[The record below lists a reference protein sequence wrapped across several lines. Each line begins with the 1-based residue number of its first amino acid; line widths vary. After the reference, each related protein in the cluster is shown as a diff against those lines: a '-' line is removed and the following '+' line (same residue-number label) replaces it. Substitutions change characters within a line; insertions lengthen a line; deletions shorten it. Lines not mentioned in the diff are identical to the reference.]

1 MVNMTLSVPEEL
13 HQKLARHPE
22 FKWSEV
28 VRQALEQKLKEVE
41 LMESIVAR
49 SKLTEEDAERIGHK
63 LKAEIRKRFT

>member
-22 FKWSEV
+22 LKWSEV
-28 VRQALEQKLKEVE
+28 VRQALEQKIKEVE
-41 LMESIVAR
+41 LVESIVAR
-49 SKLTEEDAERIGHK
+49 SKLTEEDAEHIGHR